1 MSKTLIAAIFISY
14 RVETAGSFMDGPEF
28 EVYTDGDDIKRELAK
43 GQKDS
48 LWAIHE
54 ILSKKMLV

>member
-1 MSKTLIAAIFISY
+1 MANFLLC

-28 EVYTDGDDIKRELAK
+28 AVYTDDDDIKQELAK

-54 ILSKKMLV
+54 ILSRKMLQ